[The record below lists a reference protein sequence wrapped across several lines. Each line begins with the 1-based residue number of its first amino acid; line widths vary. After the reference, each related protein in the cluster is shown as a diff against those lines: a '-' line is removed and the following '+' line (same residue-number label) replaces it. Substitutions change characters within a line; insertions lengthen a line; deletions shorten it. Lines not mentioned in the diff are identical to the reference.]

1 MTTYLVII
9 TTVLVITQFV
19 RVVQNGINLK
29 RQNKSLDAQLKQLD
43 EVTNEDLKIQ
53 KEANRLIVEY
63 LKSKVGGDNE

>member
-1 MTTYLVII
+1 MIVYLVII